1 MDTGSRKEQEY
12 RNTDVRRAIMSR
24 QLRKGVQTVVCAL
37 LLSLAP
43 TSPSSASKKR
53 RIIMTRRIAPSMFLA
68 TCLAFVFS
76 VALAPLQ
83 AEASHCSTAAAAG
96 RWAYTYT
103 GTIFTQN
110 GPLPAASVGLDK
122 SEGAVKDKNILGSA
136 VAPLALPERLRTK
149 ALEISR

>member
-1 MDTGSRKEQEY
+1 
-12 RNTDVRRAIMSR
+12 MSR

-83 AEASHCSTAAAAG
+83 AETSHCSTAAAAG
-96 RWAYTYT
+96 KWAYTYT